1 MTVVRESGAHEIGK
15 PNPSDFVANEDVIG
29 IIRPRQPRRIEDCSA
44 NTIPSLDIEIADCLG
59 YKKKVSFGRKYN
71 VKKKIMNFLKVHE
84 IIWLMI
90 KI

>member
-1 MTVVRESGAHEIGK
+1 MQSTWGVAWGQSKLTARLYMTVVRESGAHEIGK

-59 YKKKVSFGRKYN
+59 YKKKSKF
-71 VKKKIMNFLKVHE
+71 
-84 IIWLMI
+84 W
-90 KI
+90 

>member
-44 NTIPSLDIEIADCLG
+44 NTIPSLDIEIADCFG
-59 YKKKVSFGRKYN
+59 YIKNKKVNFGRKHDVLEN
-71 VKKKIMNFLKVHE
+71 NFLYEFFKSA
-84 IIWLMI
+84 
-90 KI
+90 